1 MKLTGRQRTILRTG
15 ILRAYPEDQL
25 KIILLEKMDL
35 NLGEFNRG
43 EDYNTK
49 VFNLIIQLEAN
60 GKLKDFIRIIV
71 EENSNSP
78 FLDEVE
84 SEFKTRTNSGVDS
97 LPVAPATDTGNPAI
111 EPIARIHDL
120 KSAPEVLNPFYGRI
134 KELNTLETWILE
146 DISRLITIYGITGI
160 GKTCFV
166 RHLVERIKNR
176 FQGVIW
182 RSLKTPPPAQPPTLT
197 KFLQDILKSL
207 NPQFAR
213 ELSLTLDSNVRT
225 LLDQLINDLDR
236 HRCLLILDDFEFI
249 LQDEATAG
257 TYKEGYDGYGYLLE
271 EIAKKSHKSCLL
283 INSWE
288 QPQGL
293 TSWSEYPCKSHELLG
308 LGDAAEDLLK
318 SEGLKEPEN
327 YQKLIYIYRGNPLA
341 LKLMATSIKEVFQ
354 GSIAKYLAQNTLV
367 NPSEYCDKFA
377 KMLKRLSFIEKDIL
391 RALSSQNQ
399 ELNFDTLGEKVNELA
414 QEDGRSSYRR
424 SSFLLALESLKNRSL
439 IESIK
444 GNDNLTY
451 RTVQPLVRR
460 YFQT

>member
-1 MKLTGRQRTILRTG
+1 MTEKKVFSREFLEEIANRYQIRGISRDVFLDALEKGRDDERIINGLFSTESAVRQAWTRIFTAFG
-15 ILRAYPEDQL
+15 IKNDDSRNTRSYT
-25 KIILLEKMDL
+25 KLLEI
-35 NLGEFNRG
+35 
-43 EDYNTK
+43 
-49 VFNLIIQLEAN
+49 LI
-60 GKLKDFIRIIV
+60 
-71 EENSNSP
+71 
-78 FLDEVE
+78 
-84 SEFKTRTNSGVDS
+84 SEWTQYLQRNP
-97 LPVAPATDTGNPAI
+97 PVPDGSI
-111 EPIARIHDL
+111 DRIHDL

-134 KELNTLETWILE
+134 KELNTLKTWILE
-146 DISRLITIYGITGI
+146 DTSRLITIYGITGI

-166 RHLVERIKNR
+166 RHLVERIKNE

-182 RSLKTPPPAQPPTLT
+182 RSLKTPPPDQPPTLT

-207 NPQFAR
+207 NQQFAR
-213 ELSLTLDSNVRT
+213 ESSLTLDSNVRI
-225 LLDQLINDLDR
+225 LIDQLINDLDR

-257 TYKEGYDGYGYLLE
+257 TYKEGYDGYGDLLE

-293 TSWSEYPCKSHELLG
+293 TSWSEYPCKSYELLG
-308 LGDAAEDLLK
+308 LGDAAEELLK

-327 YQKLIYIYRGNPLA
+327 YQKLIDIYRGNPLV
-341 LKLMATSIKEVFQ
+341 LKSMATSIKELFQ
-354 GSIAKYLAQNTLV
+354 GSIAKYLAKDTLV
-367 NPSEYCDKFA
+367 NPSEYCNKFA
-377 KMLKRLSFIEKDIL
+377 KMLKRLSLIEKDIL

-414 QEDGRSSYRR
+414 QEDGRSSYRC
-424 SSFLLALESLKNRSL
+424 SSFLEALESLNKRSL

-444 GNDNLTY
+444 RNDNLTY
-451 RTVQPLVRR
+451 RTVQPLIRR